1 MAMTDEQRLIVE
13 LAFAIEDPTGLDEI
27 LLAKALIAFARKVPA
42 CNRRA
47 MAELLESATLE
58 EVCKLERIG
67 EPCHV
72 SN

>member
-1 MAMTDEQRLIVE
+1 MAMTDEHRLIVD

-42 CNRRA
+42 SNRKA

-58 EVCKLERIG
+58 EVRKFDRIG
-67 EPCHV
+67 EPCHA